1 MKFPPAIH
9 RCRAFTLVEVMV
21 AVAVLMVCMMAI
33 LLLVNQN
40 LDLVKLMQKQR
51 PDLGA
56 LAGQTLMDPV
66 QPDEQSPS
74 LNALEIGS
82 IKPFDENFS
91 GNQGG
96 SGESIYQNAEWERDI
111 TEIDATNGLY
121 RVTVVVTEN
130 NDREGTE
137 MRLNFLMF
145 RRDLAE
151 YIQGQQPSGGQ

>member
-40 LDLVKLMQKQR
+40 LDLVKVMQKQR

-66 QPDEQSPS
+66 QPNEESPS
-74 LNALEIGS
+74 LNALEIGTLQ
-82 IKPFDENFS
+82 PFDENFS
-91 GNQGG
+91 DNQGG
-96 SGESIYQNAEWERDI
+96 GAESIYQNAYWERDI
-111 TEIDATNGLY
+111 TEIDSTNGLY
-121 RVTVVVTEN
+121 RVTVIVTEN
-130 NDREGTE
+130 SSREGTE
-137 MRLNFLMF
+137 TRLNFLMC
-145 RRDLAE
+145 RPDLAK
-151 YIQGQQPSGGQ
+151 YIQGQQPASGQ

>member
-1 MKFPPAIH
+1 MKMPPANH
-9 RCRAFTLVEVMV
+9 RRAFTLVEVMV

-40 LDLVKLMQKQR
+40 LDLVKLMQKQQ

-74 LNALEIGS
+74 LNALEIGT
-82 IKPFDENFS
+82 IQPFDENFS

-96 SGESIYQNAEWERDI
+96 SG
-111 TEIDATNGLY
+111 
-121 RVTVVVTEN
+121 
-130 NDREGTE
+130 
-137 MRLNFLMF
+137 
-145 RRDLAE
+145 
-151 YIQGQQPSGGQ
+151 